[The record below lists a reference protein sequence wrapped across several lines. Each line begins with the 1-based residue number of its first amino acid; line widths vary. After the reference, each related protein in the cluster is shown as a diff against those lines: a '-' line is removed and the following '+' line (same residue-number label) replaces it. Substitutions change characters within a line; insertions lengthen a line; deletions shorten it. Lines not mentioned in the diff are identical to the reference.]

1 MIVGIYD
8 QNDRLVKCHSRYIT
22 VEDVLE
28 NPLSNRTEF
37 YECIKAEEIA
47 ENYEDYKVKV
57 FLWKDFS
64 SIKTI
69 GKFIPVAI
77 SKYQY

>member
-1 MIVGIYD
+1 M
-8 QNDRLVKCHSRYIT
+8 
-22 VEDVLE
+22 EDVLE
-28 NPLSNRTEF
+28 NPLSNRAEF